1 MSDTVAKKP
10 RVAFFDFSCCE
21 GCQLCAIDLTT
32 EQLLDLINVIDI
44 VEFREA
50 ISEKSD
56 SYDIAIIEGSIT
68 RDSDV
73 PRLKKIR
80 DTAKIVIA
88 LGACSMI
95 AGINA
100 LKNFQ
105 SKNDYQKAVYPEDP
119 NKYETTTA
127 KAISEFIT
135 VDAFIPGCPIDTGEF
150 VRVVK
155 NLVLGKNLGI
165 PDYPVCVEC
174 KKNENVCVYEKGIQC
189 LGPVVRAGC
198 GARCPSNGGYCF
210 GCRGLIPEAN
220 LHSQQ
225 DIMQKYSLSFQQ
237 MMEKFKLFLQRSPE
251 VFQDGSK

>member
-1 MSDTVAKKP
+1 MANTKP

-21 GCQLCAIDLTT
+21 GCQLSAIDLEP
-32 EQLLDLINVIDI
+32 EQLLDLLAVIDI

-56 SYDIAIIEGSIT
+56 AYDIAIVEGSIT
-68 RDSDV
+68 RDCDI

-80 DTAKIVIA
+80 ETAKILIT
-88 LGACSMI
+88 LGACSTI

-105 SKNDYQKAVYPEDP
+105 TKAAYQQDVYPTDP
-119 NKYETTTA
+119 DKYETTTA
-127 KAISEFIT
+127 RAVGEIVK

-155 NLVLGKNLGI
+155 NLVLGRDPAI
-165 PDYPVCVEC
+165 PTWPVCVEC
-174 KKNENVCVYEKGIQC
+174 KQKENICVYEKGIIC
-189 LGPVVRAGC
+189 LGPVIRAGC

-210 GCRGLIPEAN
+210 GCRGMIPEPN
-220 LHSQQ
+220 LKSQQ
-225 DIMQKYSLSFQQ
+225 DIIRKYGLNFEQ
-237 MMEKFKLFLQRSPE
+237 MKEKFKLFLQRSKE
-251 VFQDGSK
+251 VFSDDK